1 MKFLGNSLHIANSGK
16 LIVRSSQV
24 PTSGAFVF
32 NSKKKK
38 IGKINNVFGPT
49 KNPYISVNLFKSS
62 NREDIKGNY
71 GEKIFTSPNNKKRSN
86 YRGNKLRQKK

>member
-16 LIVRSSQV
+16 LIVKSSFV
-24 PTSGAFVF
+24 PLSGAFVF

-49 KNPYISVNLFKSS
+49 RNPYISINIFKSS
-62 NREDIKGNY
+62 NYDEIKRNY
-71 GEKIFTSPNNKKRSN
+71 GEKIFVSKTNKKSKK
-86 YRGNKLRQKK
+86 RGNKPRRKR